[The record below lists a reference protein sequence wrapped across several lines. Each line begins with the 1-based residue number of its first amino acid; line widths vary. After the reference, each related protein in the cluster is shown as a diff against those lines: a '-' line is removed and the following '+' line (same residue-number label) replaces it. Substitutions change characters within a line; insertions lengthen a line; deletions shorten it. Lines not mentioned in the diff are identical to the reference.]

1 MSQENELKSKLQK
14 QREILTEY
22 SKESENLDLSIKGAQ
37 KEVKDLRSQK
47 KDVLESIKK
56 TLGEVYALENAIK
69 MGEK

>member
-1 MSQENELKSKLQK
+1 MSQVNELKSKLQK

-22 SKESENLDLSIKGAQ
+22 SKESENLELSIKGAQ
-37 KEVKDLRSQK
+37 KEVKELRTQK

-56 TLGEVYALENAIK
+56 TLCEVYALENAIK